1 MSKIINSHSL
11 KKKNK
16 CSDLF
21 TPYNLFLLKNFTH
34 ELRANVKVYCET
46 KFKYPTHYKNDI
58 IDMIVQVKSDIFCNL
73 VSQIHI
79 SFSKNS
85 SFAMYYDSKT
95 F

>member
-1 MSKIINSHSL
+1 M
-11 KKKNK
+11 
-16 CSDLF
+16 
-21 TPYNLFLLKNFTH
+21 YLLKSIGI
-34 ELRANVKVYCET
+34 VKLNSST
-46 KFKYPTHYKNDI
+46 LPITKNDT
-58 IDMIVQVKSDIFCNL
+58 IDMIICNL